1 MTFSFCDM
9 DYSESSIEK
18 KKKVNKTMFQRC
30 SLFML
35 FYKLTIV
42 LQIQR
47 QLFPTAHSQPLK
59 SEGLDGLDLIA

>member
-18 KKKVNKTMFQRC
+18 KKKVNKTMFQIC
-30 SLFML
+30 SLL

-42 LQIQR
+42 PQIQR
-47 QLFPTAHSQPLK
+47 RLCPTAGWQPRK
-59 SEGLDGLDLIA
+59 SGDLDGLDLIA